1 MKSTLGILLC
11 LLSVT
16 TAWAQSPTI
25 SHQVCTECIRKNM
38 EFLASDEMR
47 GRKSGSEDEHR
58 AAIYIGKKL
67 KVYGIQ
73 PAGRVGFVQK
83 APLIQHT
90 INVAPTLI
98 FTATDAKFPTTLTFG
113 KDFLEVD
120 LVNPQ
125 NLTCIRE

>member
-1 MKSTLGILLC
+1 MPTPMKSTLGILLC

-58 AAIYIGKKL
+58 AAIYIGEKL
-67 KVYGIQ
+67 KAYGVR
-73 PAGRVGFVQK
+73 PAGRTMYVQK
-83 APLIQHT
+83 ALLTQRT
-90 INVAPTLI
+90 INVSPT
-98 FTATDAKFPTTLTFG
+98 
-113 KDFLEVD
+113 
-120 LVNPQ
+120 
-125 NLTCIRE
+125 